1 VPIVRGSDAL
11 QQVGVRV
18 AAIALVA
25 LVAAL
30 VLGWSSLLPASLLL
44 LGGIYAAELGVDDA
58 ALDGASP
65 VFAAG
70 LYVTAELGYW
80 SLEERERV
88 RAEPGEGLRRAGFV
102 AALGLG
108 ALLIAS
114 VLLVVVDAI
123 RAGGLAVDLLGAAA
137 AAAALLAVVVLARR

>member
-1 VPIVRGSDAL
+1 M
-11 QQVGVRV
+11 QQVGARV
-18 AAIALVA
+18 AAVALVA

-30 VLGWSSLLPASLLL
+30 VLGWSSLLPASLVL
-44 LGGIYAAELGVDDA
+44 LGGIYAAQLGVDDA

-65 VFAAG
+65 MFAAG

-80 SLEERERV
+80 SLEEREWV

-108 ALLIAS
+108 S
-114 VLLVVVDAI
+114 LLVASGMLVLVDAV
-123 RAGGLAVDLLGAAA
+123 RAGGLAVDVLGAAA
-137 AAAALLAVVVLARR
+137 AAAALIAVVVLARR

>member
-1 VPIVRGSDAL
+1 MRI
-11 QQVGVRV
+11 
-18 AAIALVA
+18 AAVALVA

-30 VLGWSSLLPASLLL
+30 VLGWSSLLPVSLVV
-44 LGGIYAAELGVDDA
+44 LGGIYAVQLSVDDA

-65 VFAAG
+65 MFAAG

-108 ALLIAS
+108 ALLVAS
-114 VLLVVVDAI
+114 VLLVVVDAF
-123 RAGGLAVDLLGAAA
+123 RAGGLAVDVLGAAA
-137 AAAALLAVVVLARR
+137 AAAALLAVVVLARRESAKGSS